1 MRNKKAVEERF
12 IRERDDALKIIQEKE
27 ITIQEKEITIQEK
40 DKRIAELEK
49 ALAEAG
55 R

>member
-27 ITIQEKEITIQEK
+27 ITIQEK

>member
-27 ITIQEKEITIQEK
+27 ITIQEK
-40 DKRIAELEK
+40 DKRIAEPEK